1 MTTAQNQLLAQTYVQ
16 SKTGQ
21 DKLSLL
27 AMALLVV
34 GGSIALTISAHV
46 KIPFYPVPVTM
57 QTLVVLLIGMSY
69 GPRLGAVTIAAY
81 LAQGAMGLPVFA
93 SGAGLLSMAGPTG
106 GYLAGFLAASIVMG
120 ALAQRGWGKTAANTA
135 LAMIIGNLVI
145 YALGVTW
152 LANLYGMN
160 VAINAG
166 VLPFLYGDALKIVI
180 AAGLMPFAWNMVSKL
195 TGK

>member
-93 SGAGLLSMAGPTG
+93 SGAGLLYMAGPTG
-106 GYLAGFLAASIVMG
+106 GYLAGFLAASVVMG
-120 ALAQRGWGKTAANTA
+120 ALAQRGWGKTAASTA

-145 YALGVTW
+145 YALGVAW
-152 LANLYGMN
+152 LANLFGMS

>member
-93 SGAGLLSMAGPTG
+93 SGAGLLYMAGPTG

-120 ALAQRGWGKTAANTA
+120 ALAQRGWGKTAASTA

-152 LANLYGMN
+152 LANLFGMS

>member
-69 GPRLGAVTIAAY
+69 GPRLGAITIAAY

-93 SGAGLLSMAGPTG
+93 SGAGLLYMAGPTG

-120 ALAQRGWGKTAANTA
+120 ALAQRGWGKTAASTA

-145 YALGVTW
+145 YALGVAW
-152 LANLYGMN
+152 LANLFGMS

>member
-93 SGAGLLSMAGPTG
+93 SGAGLLYMAGPTG

-120 ALAQRGWGKTAANTA
+120 ALAQRGWGKTAASTA

-145 YALGVTW
+145 YTLGVAW
-152 LANLYGMN
+152 LANLFGMS

>member
-93 SGAGLLSMAGPTG
+93 SGAGLLYMAGPTG

-120 ALAQRGWGKTAANTA
+120 ALAQRGWGKTAASTA

-145 YALGVTW
+145 YALGVAW
-152 LANLYGMN
+152 LANLFGMS